1 MYTAG
6 NYADHVTRYNHKPNR
21 WMPDATPQQP
31 RTLETVSVCICTGCI
46 AVLIAIGVMLL
57 QM

>member
-1 MYTAG
+1 
-6 NYADHVTRYNHKPNR
+6 VTRYNHKPNR

>member
-21 WMPDATPQQP
+21 WMPDAPVQQP
-31 RTLETVSVCICTGCI
+31 RTFEIISVGICALCI
-46 AVLIAIGVMLL
+46 AMAIVLGVMLM
-57 QM
+57 Q

>member
-21 WMPDATPQQP
+21 WMPDAPVKQP
-31 RTLETVSVCICTGCI
+31 RTFEIVSVATCVVCI
-46 AVLIAIGVMLL
+46 AMAIALAVTLM
-57 QM
+57 Q

>member
-21 WMPDATPQQP
+21 WMPDATVQQP
-31 RTLETVSVCICTGCI
+31 RTFEIISVGICAVCIAMAI
-46 AVLIAIGVMLL
+46 ALGVMLM
-57 QM
+57 Q